1 MRISECA
8 KIAFRNLMV
17 AKKMSIK
24 IIIGLSAV
32 VMLLFSMTMY
42 QQTFEN
48 QIDRIAIEHK
58 SDCYLQEIQNIKNIK
73 SYKNQKESIFA
84 DKEEWNIEEVC
95 GLIPVNIKKSD
106 EKENI
111 DLSQY
116 KDMAIRNAKIVLDGK
131 EYQGRP
137 EWLTDMQ
144 SEDKN
149 YATDTI
155 EVDFYDKDFKVFSS
169 NIIHQ
174 YQKETGNEHYLIGS
188 LPAKEGEMIISDY
201 MLEKFGIEQDKQK
214 QLIGKNISLY
224 MGEKENVPY
233 FEEYIL
239 SGIFD
244 AELIEIREKNSVFK
258 HTTQIMVCFWE
269 EDYNKLEFPNG
280 AEIRYYNED
289 FKQLTESYLLAK
301 QKKETVEMSV
311 YGKIYSVM
319 EQQIS
324 VINKILEYIMIG
336 FVIAVTVY
344 ITSIIYFF
352 FQRNRTYFVM
362 LRAIGVR
369 DNCIYYITLF
379 EVLYF
384 ILCALVIGEYFAVL
398 VLFGLKKVYEYTIGF
413 DFAFTSQVLGMAG
426 IAAFGYCFV
435 IFFVEGIIH
444 CKNIIKEN
452 IPEALKCED
461 GRNND

>member
-8 KIAFRNLMV
+8 KIAFRNLVV
-17 AKKMSIK
+17 ANKMSIK

-32 VMLLFSMTMY
+32 VMLLFGMTMY

-48 QIDRIAIEHK
+48 QMDKIAIEHK

-73 SYKNQKESIFA
+73 SYQNQKEFIFA
-84 DKEEWNIEEVC
+84 DKEEWNIQEVC
-95 GLIPVNIKKSD
+95 GLISVDTKKNG

-111 DLSQY
+111 DLSEY
-116 KDMAIRNAKIVLDGK
+116 KDMAIRNAKIVLEGK
-131 EYQGRP
+131 EYQGRA
-137 EWLTDMQ
+137 EWLTALQ
-144 SEDKN
+144 SQDKS

-155 EVDFYDKDFKVFSS
+155 KVDFYDKDFSVFSH
-169 NIIHQ
+169 NTIYQ
-174 YQKETGNEHYLIGS
+174 YQKETGNENYLIGS
-188 LPAKEGEMIISDY
+188 LPVKEGEMIISDY
-201 MLEKFGIEQDKQK
+201 MLEKFGIEQTEHK
-214 QLIGKNISLY
+214 QLIGKSISLY
-224 MGEKENVPY
+224 IGEKENVPY

-244 AELIEIREKNSVFK
+244 AELIEIREKNIFFK
-258 HTTQIMVCFWE
+258 HTTQIMVCFRE
-269 EDYNKLEFPNG
+269 EDYNKLEFSDG
-280 AEIRYYNED
+280 AQIRYYNKD
-289 FKQLTESYLLAK
+289 FEQLTESYLLAK

-369 DNCIYYITLF
+369 ENCIYYITLF
-379 EVLYF
+379 EVFYL
-384 ILCALVIGEYFAVL
+384 ILCAIIIGVYFAML
-398 VLFGLKKVYEYTIGF
+398 ILFGLKKVYEYSIGF
-413 DFAFTSQVLGMAG
+413 EFAFTSQTLGMAG
-426 IAAFGYCFV
+426 LVAFGYCFV
-435 IFFVEGIIH
+435 IFFVEGILH

-452 IPEALKCED
+452 IPEVLKCEES
-461 GRNND
+461 RIND